1 MNYLGK
7 EQRRVKPG
15 RGSSMCKSM
24 DTKGAWYLLETGS
37 MWQWGALEDLGQVNN
52 MMRFSRET
60 TLVAV
65 WRMDLK
71 YKSGS
76 TKDPELPK
84 PSSEKRMRLEVSL
97 CLTSNYTTKQQ

>member
-15 RGSSMCKSM
+15 RSSMCKSM
-24 DTKGAWYLLETGS
+24 DSKGAWHLLETGS
-37 MWQWGALEDLGQVNN
+37 FWQWEALEDLGQVNN
-52 MMRFSRET
+52 MMGFSREA

-76 TKDPELPK
+76 TKDPKLPK
-84 PSSEKRMRLEVSL
+84 PS
-97 CLTSNYTTKQQ
+97 